1 MDRAMEPDPDAELV
15 MRTGRGDRAAA
26 QALMAR
32 HLPKMLALARRM
44 LAGRDEAEAEDA
56 VQEAF
61 LKVWRHAGRWRP
73 GKAKF
78 ETWLYRVVLNQCYD
92 RLRRKPTANL
102 ETAAEVADGAPLPGS
117 GLEAA
122 ERASAV
128 TAALNRLPERQ
139 KAALLLCHFEEMSNI
154 KAAEAMGLSVEAME
168 SLLSRGRRTLRAM
181 LSDLKEG

>member
-1 MDRAMEPDPDAELV
+1 MMETDPDGDLV
-15 MRTGRGDRAAA
+15 LRIGRGDRAAA

-44 LAGRDEAEAEDA
+44 LAGRVDAEAEDA

-61 LKVWRHAGRWRP
+61 LKVWQHAGRWRP

-92 RLRRKPTANL
+92 RLRKKQT
-102 ETAAEVADGAPLPGS
+102 APLEAAAAVPDPAVPPDA

-122 ERASAV
+122 ERCRVV
-128 TAALNRLPERQ
+128 TTALSRLPERQ
-139 KAALLLCHFEEMSNI
+139 RAALLMCHFEEKSNI
-154 KAAEAMGLSVEAME
+154 AAAEALGISVEAVE
-168 SLLSRGRRTLRAM
+168 SLLSRGRRALRAM
-181 LSDLKEG
+181 LTDIGPA